1 MVGFGAVNRL
11 WPLTAWA
18 FDPNPNK
25 EKGMAKNFRMITS
38 EQADHTFRIQLKGD
52 FDGTSAHELANMLT
66 DFGSSFAHVAI
77 DTDGLRTLYA
87 FGLNLFSA
95 KLKMLTRSPTR
106 IMFYGKFKNNFA
118 EE

>member
-1 MVGFGAVNRL
+1 
-11 WPLTAWA
+11 
-18 FDPNPNK
+18 
-25 EKGMAKNFRMITS
+25 MAKNFRMITS

-66 DFGSSFAHVAI
+66 DFGSSFANVAI

-95 KLKMLTRSPTR
+95 KLKMLIRSPTR